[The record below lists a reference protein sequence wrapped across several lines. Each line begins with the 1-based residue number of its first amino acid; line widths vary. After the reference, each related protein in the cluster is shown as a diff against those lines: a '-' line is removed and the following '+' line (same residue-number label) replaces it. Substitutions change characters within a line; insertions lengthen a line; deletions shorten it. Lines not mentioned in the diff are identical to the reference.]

1 MILKSAD
8 DRSTDLAALQ
18 ALLDHPDATASTR
31 RHIGQEMRNIRHGA
45 KGENDAAYQ
54 INFHFGQS
62 PNWAIIHDIRIETEH
77 HVAQIDH
84 ILMNR
89 LLDVWVCE
97 TKQFSGGL
105 AINDFGECTTF
116 LNGNRPQAIASP
128 IEQNRNHCALL
139 QALFDDPGFP
149 LPTRAGFRIRPSIR
163 SAILISPR
171 TRFTRPKT
179 KIDGIDSILKTDQI
193 KTHIDKKF
201 DDNPLLLV
209 KLVSSA
215 TLMELAAFMVGLHCP
230 KQFNWPGKFGLSE
243 ATAKREAVVAGR

>member
-1 MILKSAD
+1 
-8 DRSTDLAALQ
+8 
-18 ALLDHPDATASTR
+18 
-31 RHIGQEMRNIRHGA
+31 
-45 KGENDAAYQ
+45 
-54 INFHFGQS
+54 
-62 PNWAIIHDIRIETEH
+62 
-77 HVAQIDH
+77 
-84 ILMNR
+84 MNR

-97 TKQFSGGL
+97 TKQLSGGL

-116 LNGNRPQAIASP
+116 LKGNRPQAIASP

-139 QALFDDPGFP
+139 QALFDDSGFP

-171 TRFTRPKT
+171 TRLTRPKT

-215 TLMELAAFMVGLHCP
+215 TLMELAEFMVGLHCP
-230 KQFNWPGKFGLSE
+230 KQFNWLGKFGLSE
-243 ATAKREAVVAGR
+243 TTARREAVVAGR